1 MNFWCTKLV
10 IMYIHLWF
18 LFLQS
23 FLEAIS
29 LGEISQSISEQVC
42 TSFNDWYK
50 RQKISTSLQAEDCP
64 YSALIKPDK
73 SAPAP
78 SLQATVTSKS
88 PLPLN
93 VQDVAPVMAKLQT
106 EEMKLQSV
114 PAAVNVP
121 SLPRSSP
128 LNFDVKKELIISES
142 DTSSK
147 ISVDSQKLQHHNHFF
162 HIQEEPD
169 NGNRSKKSFDKTV
182 DKNCLQ
188 PDLYKFS
195 RLSNEGNLPS
205 TLQSHPSN
213 PYLGLMPGKTRIRTS
228 FDPEHEIPR
237 LQKWFSANQHPTREQ
252 MMRFMHELNAL
263 DSRKGR
269 RPLDLTNIIYWFKNA
284 RAAQRRATRALDDS
298 FENEENIEMNSV
310 ESGSSATESI
320 PPFLPNKNAVYMIPF
335 HPYPHL
341 VSSVGDNVGDRENLA
356 SGTDVDEPYD
366 LSLAKRP
373 SPEIS
378 KMNDGIEKG
387 ENHFLSLST
396 TPSPTKSSSA
406 SSECEN
412 QSNGMKKK
420 KSYCPPRFPA
430 LLDVASKMRQEI
442 PHRSDDIYFINSSSN
457 NTSNQN
463 DFRGSLYRP
472 KSGSLD
478 VEHSIKNEDIDSNFS
493 DPPTP
498 FQNGEIVVDKFS
510 AGLKMKNEDAEYFHH
525 HNSRKNYRQLSH
537 TSRDSGLEL
546 GQVKK
551 ENDRKVSSSDEDDD
565 SSNDSYNS
573 EEELKL
579 RIKQNAAAAV
589 VDYASAMHSNV
600 SRLTAANMA
609 ALSLAQMGQPLHI
622 PQLTSSLA
630 MAYYPM
636 DPRFY
641 SQPPHSLSA
650 SPPTSLAATH
660 TSHLTQLS
668 LRQSQDCSH
677 LDSRSPLSSPSLMQQ
692 SLNQLNH
699 HQHQQHQQQSPQHP
713 HHRHSSEPRKRRTRV
728 FIDPL
733 TEIPKLEKWFTEDTH
748 PSAFMIDKYCEEL
761 NKCEYRHKF
770 PKLEPKN
777 VQLWFK
783 NHRAKV
789 KRMKVSCDDHVDHN
803 GTGGH
808 DDDIDD

>member
-1 MNFWCTKLV
+1 MVK
-10 IMYIHLWF
+10 
-18 LFLQS
+18 
-23 FLEAIS
+23 
-29 LGEISQSISEQVC
+29 SQSEEMKTQ
-42 TSFNDWYK
+42 
-50 RQKISTSLQAEDCP
+50 
-64 YSALIKPDK
+64 

-78 SLQATVTSKS
+78 I
-88 PLPLN
+88 
-93 VQDVAPVMAKLQT
+93 VA
-106 EEMKLQSV
+106 S
-114 PAAVNVP
+114 

-128 LNFDVKKELIISES
+128 LNLDVKKEPAES
-142 DTSSK
+142 DSSSK
-147 ISVDSQKLQHHNHFF
+147 FSADSQKLKHQNHSF
-162 HIQEEPD
+162 HGHEESD
-169 NGNRSKKSFDKTV
+169 SVNRSKRSFDKTL

-195 RLSNEGNLPS
+195 RLPNEGNLPS

-252 MMRFMHELNAL
+252 MMRFMQELNGL
-263 DSRKGR
+263 ESRKGR

-310 ESGSSATESI
+310 ESGSPASESV

-341 VSSVGDNVGDRENLA
+341 MPSVGDNVRDRDNLV

-366 LSLAKRP
+366 LSLTKRP
-373 SPEIS
+373 SSEIS
-378 KMNDGIEKG
+378 KTNEETDRSD
-387 ENHFLSLST
+387 NHFLSLSSS
-396 TPSPTKSSSA
+396 PSPTKSSSA

-412 QSNGMKKK
+412 QSNSLKKK
-420 KSYCPPRFPA
+420 KPFCPPRFPA

-442 PHRSDDIYFINSSSN
+442 PHRSDDIYFTNGSGNNS
-457 NTSNQN
+457 SNQN
-463 DFRGSLYRP
+463 NFRVSLYRSTP
-472 KSGSLD
+472 GSID
-478 VEHSIKNEDIDSNFS
+478 MEHSIKNEDIDSNFS

-498 FQNGEIVVDKFS
+498 FQNGDIVLDKFS
-510 AGLKMKNEDAEYFHH
+510 ASLKMKHEENEYFHH
-525 HNSRKNYRQLSH
+525 LNSRKNYRQLSH
-537 TSRDSGLEL
+537 TSRNSGLEL

-551 ENDRKVSSSDEDDD
+551 ENDRKGNSSDEDDE

-579 RIKQNAAAAV
+579 RIKQNAAAAAV

-641 SQPPHSLSA
+641 SQPAVPHSLSA

-660 TSHLTQLS
+660 TSHLSQLT
-668 LRQSQDCSH
+668 LRQSQDCTH
-677 LDSRSPLSSPSLMQQ
+677 IDSRSPLSSPSLMQQ

-699 HQHQQHQQQSPQHP
+699 HQHQQQQ
-713 HHRHSSEPRKRRTRV
+713 TRV

-789 KRMKVSCDDHVDHN
+789 KRMKVSGDDHADHN